1 MKNDPTL
8 SWLASLAEVAK
19 KIAAAPDGLL
29 ADTLSELSILKQQ
42 FPENYV
48 RVLFTKLPG
57 RFDHEY
63 DLSVEDGDG
72 TFVLGFRPN
81 SNLPWTSVHSRHDAY
96 SKEESKD
103 VVLFRID
110 EIEYDGRTVLRM
122 LEYSTRTEGI
132 SIEYFETHLTLLT
145 CLLDCPETLET
156 LLSKDHI
163 TRIVQSFAGELP
175 EQEKTDCFEQLR
187 QAVGFLGNQSLVR
200 LSQALLD
207 EIEASI
213 SEKQISRFFEQ
224 YQEEFSSFEVM
235 QWSAVEA
242 SSLEELREVIET
254 KAIFSPSLTWFLTSP
269 KSRKAESQ
277 LYSGAELSKLTGQ
290 PASTLKIGAVLGPYQ
305 MGRFHQLYKVQQRFE
320 PDVQVAQSRIRKRL
334 TQQKMSELKA
344 HLKIEWYLDREAL
357 LSAQESS
364 SVSTNAPTGERTA

>member
-1 MKNDPTL
+1 MNNNPTF

-19 KIAAAPDGLL
+19 KIASAPDGLL
-29 ADTLSELSILKQQ
+29 ADALSELSNLKQQ
-42 FPENYV
+42 FPENNV

-57 RFDHEY
+57 RFENEY
-63 DLSVEDGDG
+63 DLSIEDGDG

-132 SIEYFETHLTLLT
+132 SIEDFEPHLVLLT
-145 CLLDCPETLET
+145 CLLDCPEKLRTV
-156 LLSKDHI
+156 LSKDQI
-163 TRIVQSFAGELP
+163 TRIVQSFESEIP
-175 EQEKTDCFEQLR
+175 EGEKTDCFEQLR

-207 EIEASI
+207 EMEASI
-213 SEKQISRFFEQ
+213 SDEQISRFFEQ

-235 QWSAVEA
+235 QWSAVES
-242 SSLEELREVIET
+242 SSLEELREVIEN
-254 KAIFSPSLTWFLTSP
+254 KAVFSPTLTWFLTSP

-277 LYSGAELSKLTGQ
+277 SYSGAELSKLTGQ
-290 PASTLKIGAVLGPYQ
+290 PVSTLKIGAVLGPYQ
-305 MGRFHQLYKVQQRFE
+305 MGRFHQLYKVHQRFE
-320 PDVQVAQSRIRKRL
+320 LDVHVAQSRIRKRL

-344 HLKIEWYLDREAL
+344 QMKIEWYLDREAL

-364 SVSTNAPTGERTA
+364 SLSTNTPTDERTA